1 MVESMIM
8 TEYVARV
15 DDYDNVVEIV
25 TRAVAG
31 KYGYNVRIAAVL
43 VFNDKNEIL
52 LQKVSL
58 KKKKDAGKWS
68 YSAAGH
74 VDAGEDYPTAALR
87 ELKEELG
94 IDGKIED
101 YIGLSRTI
109 DPITKQ
115 KKSFHRVYKVKHNGP
130 FIFDKE
136 EAEEIQFFSIEKLAI
151 MTKTHPEKFKLNLLE
166 ILSIIGI

>member
-1 MVESMIM
+1 MA
-8 TEYVARV
+8 EYVARV
-15 DDYDNVVEIV
+15 DDYDNIIEIV
-25 TRAVAG
+25 TREDAG

-43 VFNDKNEIL
+43 VFNDNNEIL
-52 LQKVSL
+52 LPKVSS

-94 IDGKIED
+94 IDGEIED
-101 YIGLSRTI
+101 YIGLSRTV

-115 KKSFHRVYKVKHNGP
+115 KKSFHRAYKVIHNGP
-130 FIFDKE
+130 FHFDKD
-136 EAEEIQFFSIEKLAI
+136 EADEIKFFSLENLSAL
-151 MTKTHPEKFKLNLLE
+151 TKTHPEQFKANLLE
-166 ILSIIGI
+166 ILSIMGI

>member
-1 MVESMIM
+1 M

-15 DDYDNVVEIV
+15 DDYDNVIETV
-25 TRAVAG
+25 TREDAS

-43 VFNDKNEIL
+43 VFNENNEIL
-52 LQKVSL
+52 LQKVST

-74 VDAGEDYPTAALR
+74 VNAGEDYPMAALR

-94 IDGKIED
+94 IDGEIED

-115 KKSFHRVYKVKHNGP
+115 KKSFHRAYKV
-130 FIFDKE
+130 I
-136 EAEEIQFFSIEKLAI
+136 
-151 MTKTHPEKFKLNLLE
+151 
-166 ILSIIGI
+166 

>member
-1 MVESMIM
+1 M

-15 DDYDNVVEIV
+15 DDYDNVIETV
-25 TRAVAG
+25 TREDAS

-43 VFNDKNEIL
+43 VFNENNEIL
-52 LQKVSL
+52 LQKVST

-74 VDAGEDYPTAALR
+74 VDAGEDYPMAALR

-94 IDGKIED
+94 IDGEIED

-115 KKSFHRVYKVKHNGP
+115 KKSFHRAYKVIHNGP
-130 FIFDKE
+130 FDFDKD
-136 EAEEIQFFSIEKLAI
+136 EADEIKFFSLKTLSDMIR
-151 MTKTHPEKFKLNLLE
+151 THPEQFKANLIE
-166 ILSIIGI
+166 ILSIMGI